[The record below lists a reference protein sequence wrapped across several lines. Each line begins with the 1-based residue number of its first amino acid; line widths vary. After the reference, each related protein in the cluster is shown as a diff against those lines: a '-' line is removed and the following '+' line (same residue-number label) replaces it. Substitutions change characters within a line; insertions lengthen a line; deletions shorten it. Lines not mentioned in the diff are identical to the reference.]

1 MIQDDLFALKD
12 DKYQIFQSAL
22 IPTISKDTVIG
33 VRTPI
38 LRSYAKKM
46 SVKEK
51 EEFLCALPHKYYEE
65 NILHAICVSELT
77 DYNIFLE
84 EITKFLPYIDNWA
97 VCDIIKPKSIKNNKK
112 DFVRQIKKWIK
123 SNKVYTIRFGV
134 DMLMT
139 YYLDDDYRK
148 AYLVYPL
155 NIKEDD
161 YYVKMV
167 IAWFYATALAKKW
180 DDTITI
186 LEEKKLSK
194 WVHNKTIQK
203 AVESYRMTS
212 KQKEYLKSLRIK

>member
-33 VRTPI
+33 IRTPI

-65 NILHAICVSELT
+65 NILHVICVSELT

-203 AVESYRMTS
+203 AVESYRITS